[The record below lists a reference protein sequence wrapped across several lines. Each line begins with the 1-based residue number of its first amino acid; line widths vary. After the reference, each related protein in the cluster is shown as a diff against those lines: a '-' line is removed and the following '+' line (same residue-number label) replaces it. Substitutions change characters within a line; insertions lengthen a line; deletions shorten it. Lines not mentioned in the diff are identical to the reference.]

1 MKTCPVC
8 ELDLED
14 SYLFCPD
21 DGSNLGGSTDA
32 SENGPTTVAPNHNQT
47 DAVVLYCPACAAEY
61 PLTFSDCPV
70 HGIKLTKHELHKAP
84 SIPNVAP
91 VSNSSPDPTPSVV
104 PHQKKPEPV
113 RRLTALPLQRPEI
126 EVPQKTI
133 TRPVEPEPQN
143 QEAKTETPPTPLPL
157 RTSISEDE
165 GFREYSSLTGD
176 KRPEHGPDRPGFRVA
191 AIAVVVA
198 LSVVSLVA
206 FYSLVKNL
214 SRKRA
219 AAAVQVSNN
228 VPSPPLPFV
237 PTPQQAQDYKEETAP
252 QAAVSPA
259 VSEGAEAARKTPKP
273 VDIPRSEAVE
283 RSRIVNPPIPQKP
296 QPSAPVQP
304 TPVRVSTKPM
314 PPLPSGSS
322 GGFDARL
329 IRMRSRRTAQGF
341 RYDLTFNMQEKAGRW
356 TQWQRVL
363 VTTHSASGLTHSQ
376 AIPFSERL
384 GATGALTF
392 TISVELSGRNEADW
406 QGRVVCT
413 TLGWDNKGAPLQASF
428 GANIAP

>member
-8 ELDLED
+8 ALDLED

-21 DGSNLGGSTDA
+21 DGSNLGGSFDA
-32 SENGPTTVAPNHNQT
+32 PENEQTTVAPNHSQAE
-47 DAVVLYCPACAAEY
+47 AVVLYCPTCAAEY
-61 PLTFSDCPV
+61 PLTFSECPV
-70 HGIKLTKHELHKAP
+70 HGIKLTKHQLREP
-84 SIPNVAP
+84 SSIPIVAP
-91 VSNSSPDPTPSVV
+91 VSNSSPEPPTSSVV
-104 PHQKKPEPV
+104 PHQKNPEPI
-113 RRLTALPLQRPEI
+113 RLLTTLPLQRPEI
-126 EVPQKTI
+126 DVPHKAL
-133 TRPVEPEPQN
+133 PKPLEPEPQH
-143 QEAKTETPPTPLPL
+143 EEVKTQTPPTPLPV

-176 KRPEHGPDRPGFRVA
+176 KRPEHGSDRPGFRVA

-198 LSVVSLVA
+198 LSVGSLVA
-206 FYSLVKNL
+206 IYSLVKNL

-219 AAAVQVSNN
+219 TAAVQVSNN
-228 VPSPPLPFV
+228 VAATPLPFV
-237 PTPQQAQDYKEETAP
+237 PTPQQAQDYKEEPPPPA
-252 QAAVSPA
+252 A
-259 VSEGAEAARKTPKP
+259 VSEGTESTKKGARP
-273 VDIPRSEAVE
+273 VDTSRSEAVE
-283 RSRIVNPPIPQKP
+283 RSRTVNPPVPQKP
-296 QPSAPVQP
+296 QPTAPVQP
-304 TPVRVSTKPM
+304 TPVRVSTRPM
-314 PPLPSGSS
+314 PPLPSGNS

-329 IRMRSRRTAQGF
+329 IRMRSRKTAQGF

-392 TISVELSGRNEADW
+392 TISVELLGRNEADW